1 MKLKKLRETLR
12 REIIRPFIYA
22 TFTRFVLAL
31 TIALAGDFFLGPVVG
46 HDLRETLFLLLSA
59 IFALMAVIAWL
70 RLDGMKLPKLMMLR
84 IHPHKKPSRMYGDI
98 ADYLD
103 EQPVVTFEELEDEEK
118 DVCLLCADVI
128 CCVLCLIAS
137 LFV

>member
-1 MKLKKLRETLR
+1 MKLKKIRETFR
-12 REIIRPFIYA
+12 REMIRPFIYA

-31 TIALAGDFFLGPVVG
+31 TIAL
-46 HDLRETLFLLLSA
+46 
-59 IFALMAVIAWL
+59 
-70 RLDGMKLPKLMMLR
+70 
-84 IHPHKKPSRMYGDI
+84 HPHKKPSRMYGDI